1 MKNSFEINGFVASTA
16 EVRTFTNSSLAK
28 FPIAVSRE
36 EKIGDSTSRVSALI
50 GCEMWR
56 KNAESDSFNLCELMI
71 VFPVQIYY
79 NYGYKE
85 PFFVTFY
92 ICRRKCHD

>member
-1 MKNSFEINGFVASTA
+1 
-16 EVRTFTNSSLAK
+16 
-28 FPIAVSRE
+28 
-36 EKIGDSTSRVSALI
+36 
-50 GCEMWR
+50 
-56 KNAESDSFNLCELMI
+56 MI

-92 ICRRKCHD
+92 TVSYTHLRAHET

>member
-1 MKNSFEINGFVASTA
+1 MILSVSFTREN
-16 EVRTFTNSSLAK
+16 TFRYVYA
-28 FPIAVSRE
+28 
-36 EKIGDSTSRVSALI
+36 D
-50 GCEMWR
+50 
-56 KNAESDSFNLCELMI
+56 ESDSFNLCELMI

>member
-1 MKNSFEINGFVASTA
+1 
-16 EVRTFTNSSLAK
+16 
-28 FPIAVSRE
+28 
-36 EKIGDSTSRVSALI
+36 
-50 GCEMWR
+50 
-56 KNAESDSFNLCELMI
+56 MI

-92 ICRRKCHD
+92 ILQEEVP

>member
-1 MKNSFEINGFVASTA
+1 
-16 EVRTFTNSSLAK
+16 
-28 FPIAVSRE
+28 
-36 EKIGDSTSRVSALI
+36 
-50 GCEMWR
+50 
-56 KNAESDSFNLCELMI
+56 MI

-92 ICRRKCHD
+92 IFEIMICMVQ